1 MGVWS
6 RTGLLEVMV
15 SGAVILPSA
24 RPSLFNQIV
33 VNPLLASAVA
43 LVLSTPLGAAKHAG
57 PVFDGRRGQLTVA
70 TPRREGTFVTDGR
83 LDEAEWSSA
92 ALLTGF
98 SQFFPA
104 DGVAAKES
112 TEVLVFYSATALHVG
127 IRAYAPAGTVRATLA
142 ERDKITSDDH
152 VQFFL
157 GTYDDSRQALVFA
170 VNPLGIQSDGVLT
183 ETGAQAGSGF
193 YGGTAKAREAAD
205 LDPVR
210 EPALS
215 RR

>member
-1 MGVWS
+1 
-6 RTGLLEVMV
+6 MV

-33 VNPLLASAVA
+33 VNPHLASAVA

-83 LDEAEWSSA
+83 LYEAEWSSA

-104 DGVAAKES
+104 DGVAAKDS
-112 TEVLVFYSATALHVG
+112 TEVLVFYIGHGTSHRHSRVCPSRHGAGDARRTRQDHVG
-127 IRAYAPAGTVRATLA
+127 
-142 ERDKITSDDH
+142 
-152 VQFFL
+152 
-157 GTYDDSRQALVFA
+157 
-170 VNPLGIQSDGVLT
+170 
-183 ETGAQAGSGF
+183 
-193 YGGTAKAREAAD
+193 
-205 LDPVR
+205 
-210 EPALS
+210 
-215 RR
+215 